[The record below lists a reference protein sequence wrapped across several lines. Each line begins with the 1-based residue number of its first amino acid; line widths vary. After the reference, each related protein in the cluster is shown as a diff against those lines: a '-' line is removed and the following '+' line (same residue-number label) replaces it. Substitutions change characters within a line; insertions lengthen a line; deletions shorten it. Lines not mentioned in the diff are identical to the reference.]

1 MANAAAV
8 VTVCL
13 VTCAILTLVAIA
25 LPWNRA
31 QYFVPSVVYVE
42 MKWDMYLWSLCE
54 SHREAH
60 GDQPWSNTT
69 CLPMKCFEGSR
80 NATADE
86 GNAALA
92 CGLLTWSQVFAVVA
106 CCFSVAAAA
115 GWSCSHLVLCRSCTN
130 SRNIGNVRR
139 LAVFAASVACVSSIL
154 ATFIY
159 LGFEYNFADVYA
171 DEVGEGWFTENWSSS
186 GWFVML
192 TACILE
198 LLLQLGFLAAYKRTG
213 RPVWRSHEPAA
224 SASVPMASL
233 GVGSVMVLAGDDDVS
248 SRTAIHQLAGLE

>member
-1 MANAAAV
+1 
-8 VTVCL
+8 
-13 VTCAILTLVAIA
+13 
-25 LPWNRA
+25 
-31 QYFVPSVVYVE
+31 
-42 MKWDMYLWSLCE
+42 
-54 SHREAH
+54 
-60 GDQPWSNTT
+60 
-69 CLPMKCFEGSR
+69 
-80 NATADE
+80 
-86 GNAALA
+86 
-92 CGLLTWSQVFAVVA
+92 
-106 CCFSVAAAA
+106 
-115 GWSCSHLVLCRSCTN
+115 
-130 SRNIGNVRR
+130 
-139 LAVFAASVACVSSIL
+139 
-154 ATFIY
+154 
-159 LGFEYNFADVYA
+159 VYA